1 MKIIIPMAGKGS
13 RLHPHTLRIPK
24 PFIPIAGKTILKRLL
39 ESLSRLIKI
48 FSINEIVFII
58 GVNNNNE
65 YFHIEKN
72 LINLSNEIGI
82 HPVIYYQKKPLG
94 TADALLKAKNSL
106 TGPIIIIFSDT
117 LFYKKNFEN
126 ELNNKYDNI
135 IWTKKINNP
144 NIFGVV
150 KCNSLGLITQFI
162 EKPNNYISNLA
173 IIGIYYFKNG
183 LSLKNELESTL
194 DNNIKNEQEEYQ
206 LTSVLEKMR
215 KKGTN
220 FFSKE
225 VNEWMDF
232 GCKKTVISSNSKIL
246 SIEYSKKNNKLIH
259 KKSIIKNSLI
269 INPCYID
276 VNAIIKNSIIGPYVS
291 IGKFTKINNSNI
303 KESIIL
309 DNTKI
314 NSAILQ
320 NSIIGNYCS
329 YVEKEKEI
337 NLGDYSNYE

>member
-13 RLHPHTLRIPK
+13 RLHPHTLKIPK

-39 ESLSRLIKI
+39 ESLSKLIKI

-58 GVNNNNE
+58 GKNNNE
-65 YFHIEKN
+65 YFNIEKN
-72 LINLSNEIGI
+72 LINLSNDIGI
-82 HPVIYYQKKPLG
+82 NPIIYYQKNPLG

-106 TGPIIIIFSDT
+106 VGPIIIIFSDT
-117 LFYKKNFEN
+117 LFYNKNFEN
-126 ELNNKYDNI
+126 ELNRKYEYDNI

-144 NIFGVV
+144 NLFGVV
-150 KCNSLGLITQFI
+150 KCNSLGLITHFI

-183 LSLKNELESTL
+183 LLLKKELESIL
-194 DNNIKNEQEEYQ
+194 YKDEQGEYQ
-206 LTSVLEKMR
+206 LTSVLENMR

-276 VNAIIKNSIIGPYVS
+276 ENTIIKDSIIGPYVS

-303 KESIIL
+303 KESIIF

-314 NSAILQ
+314 NFAILR

-329 YVEKEKEI
+329 YIEKEKEI
-337 NLGDYSNYE
+337 NLGDYSKL